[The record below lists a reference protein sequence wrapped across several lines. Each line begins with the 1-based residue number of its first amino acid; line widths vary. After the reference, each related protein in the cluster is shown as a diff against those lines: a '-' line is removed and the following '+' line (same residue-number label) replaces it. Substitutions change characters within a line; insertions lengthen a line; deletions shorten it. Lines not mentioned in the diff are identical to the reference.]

1 MPGAEATTSSAPRT
15 AGSIASALRT
25 APIATGRSKLIVNP
39 VLTAATLPDNAVA
52 AMRTVV
58 ASRVE
63 EDGSGGLGHRPAARA
78 EGAGTDRDR
87 VVGAGLPA

>member
-1 MPGAEATTSSAPRT
+1 MPGAEATTLSAPRT

-58 ASRVE
+58 ASRV
-63 EDGSGGLGHRPAARA
+63 RKTARA
-78 EGAGTDRDR
+78 
-87 VVGAGLPA
+87 GLAIGRPLAPRAPARTVIE